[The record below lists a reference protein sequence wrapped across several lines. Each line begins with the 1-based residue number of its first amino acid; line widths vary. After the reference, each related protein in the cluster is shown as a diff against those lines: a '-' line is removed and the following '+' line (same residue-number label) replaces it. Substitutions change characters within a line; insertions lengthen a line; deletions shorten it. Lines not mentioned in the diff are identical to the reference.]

1 MAFRASHTTTKT
13 TRVKKTK
20 PETPE
25 KKQEDPDV
33 PTASIEDLIGA
44 PGTSTAASSESDTPT
59 ATADVF
65 VKAPTGTSTAETPA
79 GAPEQPGGQRER
91 SWNGTAGSRPSI
103 RPGSGYNGESGRG
116 GYGANPRSGYGEIG
130 RGYGGYRRGS
140 MQQGRPGY
148 SQGRGGYRDHSAP
161 GGTSRG
167 GYGEGTRQG
176 YDQGGYRRNDWT
188 PGAEPV
194 IHTQDIN
201 VPTETVRGILDSMPE
216 GHGFLRPK
224 FTPSDRDVYISQ
236 SQIRRFLLRN
246 GDMVEGQARQPK
258 DNERYWGLL
267 KVEKINDQPAEEMTT
282 RPRFDDLTAIYPDR
296 QLKLESGQ
304 LPLSTRIIDLV
315 APIGFGQRALIV
327 SPPKA
332 GKTTI
337 LKELATGIAANYPNV
352 HLMAALIGERPEE
365 VTDLTRN
372 IKGEVLASNFDESPS
387 EQTRVAEVALDRA
400 KRLVEMGKDVV
411 ILLDSI
417 TRLARAYNLVVNPS
431 GRTLSGGF
439 DPAALYPAKKFLGAA
454 RCVENQSTVLSSQ
467 LSNTGSSGGQLTG
480 QPKTEKPETEN
491 GKQKTDNSVVSGGSL
506 TVIGTAL
513 VETGSRMDDLIYEEF
528 KGTGNMELTLS
539 RVLQE
544 RRIFP
549 AIDVGK
555 SGTRHDELLLGAEA
569 MKKVVTLRHMLS
581 LLSDEERTMM
591 LVDRLGK
598 TKSNEE
604 FLESLSQ
611 GA

>member
-1 MAFRASHTTTKT
+1 MAFRASHTSTKT
-13 TRVKKTK
+13 SRVKKPQADTPI
-20 PETPE
+20 PEAE
-25 KKQEDPDV
+25 KQEAEPVV
-33 PTASIEDLIGA
+33 PAFSVEDLVGN
-44 PGTSTAASSESDTPT
+44 PKPQMQE
-59 ATADVF
+59 
-65 VKAPTGTSTAETPA
+65 
-79 GAPEQPGGQRER
+79 APEPVRETAPQSEPMQPSPSQQQPRDERPRSGGGRFGGE
-91 SWNGTAGSRPSI
+91 
-103 RPGSGYNGESGRG
+103 GYDRG
-116 GYGANPRSGYGEIG
+116 GYGGGNRGGYQNFRRGG
-130 RGYGGYRRGS
+130 FGYGGGRFRDRGPS
-140 MQQGRPGY
+140 GGRPGY
-148 SQGRGGYRDHSAP
+148 DSRYGAESGGYSRQPRDWNQSQEAP
-161 GGTSRG
+161 
-167 GYGEGTRQG
+167 
-176 YDQGGYRRNDWT
+176 
-188 PGAEPV
+188 
-194 IHTQDIN
+194 TQDIN
-201 VPTETVRGILDSMPE
+201 VPTETVHGILDVMSE

-267 KVEKINDQPAEEMTT
+267 KVEKINELIAEEMQN
-282 RPRFDDLTAIYPDR
+282 RPRFDDLTAIYPNR
-296 QLKLESGQ
+296 QLRLESAQ
-304 LPLSTRIIDLV
+304 MPLSTRIIDLV

-337 LKELATGIAANYPNV
+337 LKELAAGISANYPDV

-365 VTDLTRN
+365 VTDLSRS
-372 IKGEVLASNFDESPS
+372 IKGEVLASNFDESPPD
-387 EQTRVAEVALDRA
+387 QTRVAEVALDRA

-411 ILLDSI
+411 VLLDSI

-454 RCVENQSTVLSSQ
+454 RCVE
-467 LSNTGSSGGQLTG
+467 GAEG
-480 QPKTEKPETEN
+480 KT
-491 GKQKTDNSVVSGGSL
+491 GGSL

-513 VETGSRMDDLIYEEF
+513 VETGSRMDDMIYEEF
-528 KGTGNMELTLS
+528 KGTGNMELHLS
-539 RVLQE
+539 RNLQE

-555 SGTRHDELLLGAEA
+555 SGTRHDELLLGDEK
-569 MKKVVTLRHMLS
+569 MKKVTTLRHMLS

-598 TKSNEE
+598 TKSNDE

-611 GA
+611 GS